1 MQNKGF
7 IKVFSIILTA
17 ICLFY
22 LSFSVVGH
30 IYNRKAAEFAQ
41 GDLALRNQFLDSLST
56 ERVFLN
62 YTLKQVR
69 EREIG
74 LGLDL
79 KGGMTAI
86 LEVDAA
92 QVVSSLANTD
102 DPNFTQAL
110 RATVQQ
116 NRRGSSQDFISLF
129 QQNYEQIAPGGR
141 LANIFSIT
149 MSDRVPPTATNNE
162 VISVL
167 RNELRSAADNSFNV
181 LTTRIDRFGV
191 VAPNIQR
198 LDRAERILVELP
210 GVTEPE
216 RVRNLLQGS
225 ANLEFWKTYN
235 VSELSTA
242 LNEVNIRSAEYAMM
256 RRMGTAGNM
265 VADEDSLGV
274 VVPELVFEDENNVV
288 EIDRSL
294 FEYFASGG
302 GGAVVGAVSR
312 TDTAAVNFLLNRYR
326 DVFPPDA
333 RFKWGFKPIDQRE
346 MFFELFALRGDGSR
360 RGPALDGDAIT
371 SARADQGQ
379 QGSAWEVS
387 MTMNSTGAARWATI
401 TGAEVGRPIAIVL
414 DNYVYSAPMVNQ
426 RIDGGR
432 SSISGNFSAQ
442 EAQDLE
448 NVLRS
453 GRMQAGVRIVQEDIV
468 GPSLGQEAIRD
479 GFISFVIALIV
490 MFIFIILVYGIIPGL
505 VTNGALLVNLFF
517 ILGALSAFQ
526 AVLTLPGIAGM
537 ILSLAMAVDANILI
551 NERIKEELKAG
562 KALRRAVE
570 DGYKNAFSAIFDA
583 NLTSIIIGMILYW
596 FGTGPIK
603 GFAFT
608 LMVGVAS
615 SFITAVFLTRLVYE
629 NRFEAGKWL
638 NITFKGVLTKVFDRD
653 YNFNFINK
661 GQIINIS
668 IVGFILVCVISL
680 FSLGLNRGIDFTG
693 GRNYVVRFEQP
704 VSTGEIQQALVPQFG
719 ESVRVI
725 TIGSSSQVRVS
736 TNFMIDSDDENV
748 DEQMIALL
756 GEGLRNYIPAGKTI
770 DDLIQSSQKV
780 GPSIAED
787 LLRNSFLALFGALIC
802 MGLYILFRFRNWA
815 FSAGTVVA
823 LAVDAFIVL
832 GLYSLLWRIMPFSME
847 VDQAFIAAILTVIG
861 YSINDKVVIF
871 DRVREFINLYPKRT
885 LVQQFNDALNTT
897 LTRTINTNLSTLLV
911 ILCVLIFGGDVVRSF
926 IFAMFIGVI
935 IGTFSSLFIASP
947 VAYTVLNW
955 QEGRKKQVSA
965 K

>member
-1 MQNKGF
+1 
-7 IKVFSIILTA
+7 
-17 ICLFY
+17 
-22 LSFSVVGH
+22 
-30 IYNRKAAEFAQ
+30 
-41 GDLALRNQFLDSLST
+41 
-56 ERVFLN
+56 
-62 YTLKQVR
+62 
-69 EREIG
+69 
-74 LGLDL
+74 
-79 KGGMTAI
+79 
-86 LEVDAA
+86 
-92 QVVSSLANTD
+92 
-102 DPNFTQAL
+102 
-110 RATVQQ
+110 
-116 NRRGSSQDFISLF
+116 
-129 QQNYEQIAPGGR
+129 
-141 LANIFSIT
+141 
-149 MSDRVPPTATNNE
+149 
-162 VISVL
+162 
-167 RNELRSAADNSFNV
+167 
-181 LTTRIDRFGV
+181 
-191 VAPNIQR
+191 
-198 LDRAERILVELP
+198 
-210 GVTEPE
+210 
-216 RVRNLLQGS
+216 
-225 ANLEFWKTYN
+225 
-235 VSELSTA
+235 
-242 LNEVNIRSAEYAMM
+242 
-256 RRMGTAGNM
+256 
-265 VADEDSLGV
+265 
-274 VVPELVFEDENNVV
+274 
-288 EIDRSL
+288 
-294 FEYFASGG
+294 
-302 GGAVVGAVSR
+302 
-312 TDTAAVNFLLNRYR
+312 
-326 DVFPPDA
+326 
-333 RFKWGFKPIDQRE
+333 
-346 MFFELFALRGDGSR
+346 
-360 RGPALDGDAIT
+360 
-371 SARADQGQ
+371 
-379 QGSAWEVS
+379 
-387 MTMNSTGAARWATI
+387 
-401 TGAEVGRPIAIVL
+401 
-414 DNYVYSAPMVNQ
+414 MVNQ

-432 SSISGNFSAQ
+432 SSISGSFSAQ

-490 MFIFIILVYGIIPGL
+490 MFIFIILVYGTIPGL

-517 ILGALSAFQ
+517 ILGSLAAFQ

-551 NERIKEELKAG
+551 NERIKEELKTG

-661 GQIINIS
+661 GKTIDVTIIS
-668 IVGFILVCVISL
+668 FVLLCVASL
-680 FSLGLNRGIDFTG
+680 FVLKLNQGIDFTG
-693 GRNYVVRFEQP
+693 GRNYIVRFEQP

-736 TNFMIDSDDENV
+736 TNFMIDSVDENI
-748 DEQMIALL
+748 DEQMVTLL

-847 VDQAFIAAILTVIG
+847 IDQAFIAAILTVIG

-935 IGTFSSLFIASP
+935 VGTISSLFIASP
-947 VAYTVLNW
+947 VAYAVLNW
-955 QEGRKKQVSA
+955 QQGKKQKQVSA

>member
-1 MQNKGF
+1 
-7 IKVFSIILTA
+7 
-17 ICLFY
+17 
-22 LSFSVVGH
+22 
-30 IYNRKAAEFAQ
+30 
-41 GDLALRNQFLDSLST
+41 
-56 ERVFLN
+56 
-62 YTLKQVR
+62 
-69 EREIG
+69 
-74 LGLDL
+74 
-79 KGGMTAI
+79 
-86 LEVDAA
+86 
-92 QVVSSLANTD
+92 
-102 DPNFTQAL
+102 
-110 RATVQQ
+110 
-116 NRRGSSQDFISLF
+116 
-129 QQNYEQIAPGGR
+129 
-141 LANIFSIT
+141 
-149 MSDRVPPTATNNE
+149 
-162 VISVL
+162 
-167 RNELRSAADNSFNV
+167 
-181 LTTRIDRFGV
+181 
-191 VAPNIQR
+191 
-198 LDRAERILVELP
+198 
-210 GVTEPE
+210 
-216 RVRNLLQGS
+216 VRNLLQGS

-242 LNEVNIRSAEYAMM
+242 LGEMNARSAEYAMM
-256 RRMGTAGNM
+256 RRMGTAGNV

-274 VVPELVFEDENNVV
+274 AVPELVLESEENRA
-288 EIDRSL
+288 EIDRSF

-302 GGAVVGAVSR
+302 GGAIVGTVSR

-326 DVFPPDA
+326 DVFPPDV
-333 RFKWGFKPIDQRE
+333 RFKWGFKPVDQRE

-387 MTMNSTGAARWATI
+387 MSMNATGAARWSTV
-401 TGAEVGRPIAIVL
+401 TGAEIGNQIAIVL
-414 DNYVYSAPMVNQ
+414 DNYVYSAPRVNQ

-432 SSISGNFSAQ
+432 SSISGNFTAQ

-479 GFISFVIALIV
+479 GFISFMIALVV
-490 MFIFIILVYGIIPGL
+490 MFIFIILVYGGTPGL

-629 NRFEAGKWL
+629 NRFEANKWL

-661 GQIINIS
+661 GNTVNATII
-668 IVGFILVCVISL
+668 GFVLICVVSL
-680 FSLGLNRGIDFTG
+680 FVLKLNQGIDFTG

-736 TNFMIDSDDENV
+736 TNFMIDSDNENV

-770 DDLIQSSQKV
+770 EDLIQSSQKV

-847 VDQAFIAAILTVIG
+847 IDQAFIAAILTVIG

-935 IGTFSSLFIASP
+935 VGTISSLFIASP
-947 VAYTVLNW
+947 VAYAVLNW
-955 QEGRKKQVSA
+955 QQEKKQKQVSV